1 MVPLSGRGKVFIP
14 APDRCDVTA
23 DTSWR
28 ERELKEHDLLR
39 PSRLGD
45 REGGERE
52 REWARE
58 RGQEFLL
65 AHTTYLCVVARER
78 ACERVRVRVE
88 KVTRAQMSST
98 LVRATADGISF
109 FDSRWVDRKFKCKAK
124 QS

>member
-52 REWARE
+52 WARE
-58 RGQEFLL
+58 RTRVSSGT
-65 AHTTYLCVVARER
+65 HDIPVRGR
-78 ACERVRVRVE
+78 AGEGV
-88 KVTRAQMSST
+88 
-98 LVRATADGISF
+98 
-109 FDSRWVDRKFKCKAK
+109 
-124 QS
+124 